1 MIVLKI
7 TSKISNSIYGCFWFN
22 AIIEFSNDTNYY
34 TLFFYFKID
43 MIINNTIISFQDQKI
58 SSKGRSNSNLR
69 YWWIS
74 RLDSTF
80 SYRYMNHLLLYVGLR
95 YFLFNSGWDLNFC
108 KHFSRLYN
116 EVLACHLQFEILL
129 LATNTGKEYTLYM
142 SYRFEKCTS
151 FFL

>member
-1 MIVLKI
+1 M
-7 TSKISNSIYGCFWFN
+7 
-22 AIIEFSNDTNYY
+22 
-34 TLFFYFKID
+34 
-43 MIINNTIISFQDQKI
+43 
-58 SSKGRSNSNLR
+58 R

-95 YFLFNSGWDLNFC
+95 YFLFISGWDLNFC
-108 KHFSRLYN
+108 KHFSCLYN

-142 SYRFEKCTS
+142 LVIDLKNVLLFSFKVMSYQFIKHDFVCCECQMERNFYFVEIKMK
-151 FFL
+151 